1 MGDRLEGTAKCLV
14 DIRTFEGDL
23 DTIEVHNR
31 VRKSFVT
38 LHSTQPPY
46 TSGLSRWEHAEYGR
60 LARLRNEEFKTEEQR
75 CRSRL
80 KSLDVIDKEA
90 PKLAFKSR
98 AKLAALRDSEQVRI
112 LSGARARN
120 GIARSDERR
129 VGKEC
134 VSTCRSRWSPDH

>member
-38 LHSTQPPY
+38 LYSTQPTY

-60 LARLRNEEFKTEEQR
+60 LARLRNKEFKTEEQR
-75 CRSRL
+75 CRCRL
-80 KSLDVIDKEA
+80 RSEENT
-90 PKLAFKSR
+90 SE
-98 AKLAALRDSEQVRI
+98 LRYLMRI
-112 LSGARARN
+112 SYADFCL
-120 GIARSDERR
+120 
-129 VGKEC
+129 K
-134 VSTCRSRWSPDH
+134 TK